1 MSDQDTTE
9 GSTQKPSWLFSFGVS
24 NANARQGKNG
34 RVSFVFN
41 KRAVSDV
48 TSFTDRPERLTGKL
62 DIEDFSKH
70 FDGIFADGKGKP
82 NASITYWKDGFE
94 NKICKITDIRLMENR
109 KDRYV
114 VKAKMLN
121 KNGGLY
127 DQLEDVDFFVDGG
140 SNCSCGSYEKSKF
153 YGSAC
158 CECVSPGSSQVKPG
172 TSCDPNLYI
181 KHADN
186 PYIKIDNPFHI

>member
-9 GSTQKPSWLFSFGVS
+9 GSNQKPSWLFSFGVS
-24 NANARQGKNG
+24 KANARQGKNG
-34 RVSFVFN
+34 RVSFTFN

-70 FDGIFADGKGKP
+70 FDGIFGDGKGKP

-109 KDRYV
+109 KNRYV
-114 VKAKMLN
+114 VKAKMLS
-121 KNGGLY
+121 KSSGFY

-140 SNCSCGSYEKSKF
+140 SHCSCGSYHKTIFS
-153 YGSAC
+153 GSAC
-158 CECVSPGSSQVKPG
+158 CECVSSGSSQVKPG
-172 TSCDPNLYI
+172 STCDPDAEMI
-181 KHADN
+181 AEVGD
-186 PYIKIDNPFHI
+186 

>member
-9 GSTQKPSWLFSFGVS
+9 GSNQKPSWLFSFGVS
-24 NANARQGKNG
+24 KANARQGKNG
-34 RVSFVFN
+34 RVSLTFN

-62 DIEDFSKH
+62 DIDDFSRH

-82 NASITYWKDGFE
+82 NASVTYWKDGFE

-114 VKAKMLN
+114 VKAKMIN
-121 KNGGLY
+121 KSGGFY

-140 SNCSCGSYEKSKF
+140 SNCSCGSYEPSFHGKT
-153 YGSAC
+153 C
-158 CECVSPGSSQVKPG
+158 CECLSLGSSQVKPG
-172 TSCDPNLYI
+172 TACDIGDSCGGRVCG
-181 KHADN
+181 
-186 PYIKIDNPFHI
+186 

>member
-1 MSDQDTTE
+1 MSDQDTKE
-9 GSTQKPSWLFSFGVS
+9 VSTQRPSWLFSFGVS
-24 NANARQGKNG
+24 KANARQGRNG

-62 DIEDFSKH
+62 DIDDFSKH
-70 FDGIFADGKGKP
+70 FDGIFDDGKGKP
-82 NASITYWKDGFE
+82 NASVTYWKDGFE

-140 SNCSCGSYEKSKF
+140 SDCTCGTYRETIFS
-153 YGSAC
+153 GPAC
-158 CECVSPGSSQVKPG
+158 CVCYPPGGSF
-172 TSCDPNLYI
+172 T
-181 KHADN
+181 
-186 PYIKIDNPFHI
+186 IDQHVGC

>member
-1 MSDQDTTE
+1 MS
-9 GSTQKPSWLFSFGVS
+9 GFSFGVS
-24 NANARQGKNG
+24 KAEARQGKNG

-48 TSFTDRPERLTGKL
+48 TSFTDRPERLTSKL

-82 NASITYWKDGFE
+82 NASVTYWKDGFE
-94 NKICKITDIRLMENR
+94 NKICKITDIRLMENK

-114 VKAKMLN
+114 VKAKMLT
-121 KNGGLY
+121 KSSGFY

-140 SNCSCGSYEKSKF
+140 ENCTCGSYKKTVFS
-153 YGSAC
+153 GSAC
-158 CECVSPGSSQVKPG
+158 CECVSSGSSQVKLG
-172 TSCDPNLYI
+172 SNCDPNRCE
-181 KHADN
+181 
-186 PYIKIDNPFHI
+186 IDATGRGDKPGSGCDM

>member
-9 GSTQKPSWLFSFGVS
+9 GSNQKPSWLFSFGVS
-24 NANARQGKNG
+24 KANARQGKNS
-34 RVSFVFN
+34 RISFIFN
-41 KRAVSDV
+41 KRAVSDI

-82 NASITYWKDGFE
+82 NASVTYWKDGFE

-140 SNCSCGSYEKSKF
+140 SNCSCGSYSPAFRGKT
-153 YGSAC
+153 C
-158 CECVSPGSSQVKPG
+158 CECISPGSSQVKAGSACDSNHNVPG
-172 TSCDPNLYI
+172 P
-181 KHADN
+181 
-186 PYIKIDNPFHI
+186 PPPGWE